1 MRHCRGLIALIAGA
15 VIALPAALSAQ
26 PGPSSKTPRAKQQRT
41 QPQPEP
47 EYEVEE
53 LTPDQIRRAQEPQT
67 PAQRNNVPSRNAA
80 PAAPAATTTPPNPA
94 AAPAMR
100 AEPAGTAR
108 SIACNGVWS
117 KDASH
122 IKLANTFK
130 LDNVVFTDVEGPGST
145 KVMATV
151 VFPKDPKRRLEVW
164 WNNQT
169 SRSGLHLIVINGQ
182 STWSVPKGLKL
193 GLGLAAIEKLN
204 GKPFKLKGFDKDGG
218 NTTDWDGGALGALPG
233 GCRVGLKFAPDP
245 KAPQAARD
253 EVMVDREFDST
264 DPAMRAARPSIAE
277 IILGY

>member
-1 MRHCRGLIALIAGA
+1 MRCCRVLIAFVAGA
-15 VIALPAALSAQ
+15 VIALPVALSAQ
-26 PGPSSKTPRAKQQRT
+26 PAPSSKAPRGKQQRT
-41 QPQPEP
+41 QPEP

-53 LTPDQIRRAQEPQT
+53 LTPDQIRRAQEPEA
-67 PAQRNNVPSRNAA
+67 PAQRNNTPLRGTA
-80 PAAPAATTTPPNPA
+80 PASTATTAPPKPPATA
-94 AAPAMR
+94 AAVG
-100 AEPAGTAR
+100 AEPAGPAR
-108 SIACNGVWS
+108 NIACSGTWS

-122 IKLANTFK
+122 IKLANIFK
-130 LDNVVFTDVEGPGST
+130 LENVVFTDVPGPGTT

-164 WNNQT
+164 WRNET
-169 SRSGLHLIVINGQ
+169 SRSGLYLIVINGQ

-204 GKPFKLKGFDKDGG
+204 GKPFKLQGFGKDGG

-233 GCRVGLKFAPDP
+233 GCKVGLKFAADP

-253 EVMVDREFDST
+253 EVMVEREFEST